1 MSLEELF
8 KKREEDVKA
17 YGDLNNNPSFAT
29 YGVLIEKI
37 SHEVMDYLHK
47 NGIDGKV
54 DRDLI
59 QGVYFAQCW
68 SLARFVKIFDK
79 ALGIDTRKIVMGVLD
94 LCLMGE
100 EINDKSIDIKKEGN

>member
-29 YGVLIEKI
+29 YRVLIEKI

-59 QGVYFAQCW
+59 QGVYFAHCW

-79 ALGIDTRKIVMGVLD
+79 SLGIDTRKIVMGVLE

-100 EINDKSIDIKKEGN
+100 EINDKSIEIKKEGN